1 MSTAK
6 TKLSSACVKCKEE
19 HHRSWLLDVSS
30 KWGDG
35 GPPPSAI
42 KQGGVLCLPCT
53 LGKLEEVVDN
63 EVSTEEQRSMAIS
76 ILDKMA
82 AIPGIERLGV
92 RKR

>member
-1 MSTAK
+1 MNK
-6 TKLSSACVKCKEE
+6 PKLSSACVKCKEE
-19 HHRSWLLDVSS
+19 HHRSWLLDLV
-30 KWGDG
+30 KNWGEE
-35 GPPPSAI
+35 GPPQQAI

-63 EVSTEEQRSMAIS
+63 ENSTEEQRDVAIS